1 MNLENVNRAS
11 GAAIGFLIASV
22 IFAVLVV
29 IVRNSV
35 KVPAIAA
42 DRNAAI
48 SQALYEIHTNEA
60 ASLNHAGWID
70 QQRGVVRLP
79 IATAMK
85 ITAGEW
91 QNPEAARSNLMARE
105 EKATAPLPKAPAKA
119 NPFE

>member
-1 MNLENVNRAS
+1 MSPENVNRAS

-35 KVPAIAA
+35 KVPAIDAS
-42 DRNAAI
+42 RSAAI

-60 ASLNHAGWID
+60 ASLNHVGWID
-70 QQRGVVRLP
+70 QKRGIVRLP

-85 ITAGEW
+85 ISASEW

-105 EKATAPLPKAPAKA
+105 KKATAPLAPAPAKA